1 MIGLDARYGIRD
13 MNIDLDTARIESGSR
28 AQRTITEWVQGED
41 GGLDIA
47 P

>member
-1 MIGLDARYGIRD
+1 MRDIAFVD
-13 MNIDLDTARIESGSR
+13 MNVDLDTARIESRGSH